1 MTISARLTVAR
12 AVTGGMRS
20 TLRGRTLVAVMAI
33 AFGVALGYAIELINR
48 SAVGELTA
56 GLALLSGDADLD
68 VRGPRAGF
76 DEMLYPAL
84 ARDRDV
90 AVASPVVEVDV
101 KLRDRDE
108 PLAVLGVDV
117 FRGSGDQSR
126 ARRHERRRA
135 APRRERPRRGQRS
148 GAAASVGGSHRRR
161 AAPRRK
167 RPLGGSAAATAAS
180 VGGPHSRGS
189 SRNATQRHAF
199 SECGGCAVGSALPS
213 AIA

>member
-1 MTISARLTVAR
+1 MTISARLAVAR

-117 FRGSGDQSR
+117 FR
-126 ARRHERRRA
+126 
-135 APRRERPRRGQRS
+135 
-148 GAAASVGGSHRRR
+148 AAAINPALVAMS
-161 AAPRRK
+161 AAGP
-167 RPLGGSAAATAAS
+167 PQGANAPAGGSAAAKPQAWGA
-180 VGGPHSRGS
+180 HR
-189 SRNATQRHAF
+189 
-199 SECGGCAVGSALPS
+199 
-213 AIA
+213 